1 MEIKSLK
8 VIDTKP
14 SYKEVYINDSFV
26 NKKIEYT
33 TKTYL
38 INGDITVSIRF
49 LYGGTDEMF
58 NEELL
63 DLLDSKKE
71 AKAFLKVDEKRK
83 LEDRIYKLEE
93 LLDKHNI
100 DY

>member
-1 MEIKSLK
+1 MKIDSLNI
-8 VIDTKP
+8 IDTK
-14 SYKEVYINDSFV
+14 
-26 NKKIEYT
+26 IEYVEIKKNNPVKYV
-33 TKTYL
+33 TKIYL
-38 INGDITVSIRF
+38 INGYITVSIRF
-49 LYGGTDEMF
+49 LYGGIDEMF

-71 AKAFLKVDEKRK
+71 AEAFLEVDEKRK

>member
-38 INGDITVSIRF
+38 INGYITVSINVPS
-49 LYGGTDEMF
+49 GTNETF
-58 NEELL
+58 NKILL
-63 DLLDSKKE
+63 DLLDNKKE

-93 LLDKHNI
+93 LLDKYNI

>member
-1 MEIKSLK
+1 MKIDSIN
-8 VIDTKP
+8 VIDTKTE
-14 SYKEVYINDSFV
+14 YVEI
-26 NKKIEYT
+26 KKNNPVKYV

-38 INGDITVSIRF
+38 INGDITVSIKF

-93 LLDKHNI
+93 LLDKYNI

>member
-38 INGDITVSIRF
+38 INGYITVSINVSS
-49 LYGGTDEMF
+49 GTNETF
-58 NEELL
+58 NKILL
-63 DLLDSKKE
+63 DLLDNKKE
-71 AKAFLKVDEKRK
+71 AAPFLKENSESDLLR
-83 LEDRIYKLEE
+83 RIYELEE
-93 LLDKHNI
+93 ILDKNNI

>member
-1 MEIKSLK
+1 MKIDSLK

-14 SYKEVYINDSFV
+14 NYKEVYINDSFR

-38 INGDITVSIRF
+38 INGYITVSIDISS
-49 LYGGTDEMF
+49 GTNETF
-58 NEELL
+58 NTILL
-63 DLLDSKKE
+63 DLLNSKKE
-71 AKAFLKVDEKRK
+71 AEDFLTENDTPDLLR
-83 LEDRIYKLEE
+83 RIYELEE
-93 LLDKHNI
+93 ILDKHNI